1 MILEFSIGAVGV
13 IFIMMYSTK
22 DYNTMLTDKCSDV
35 MEINQADT
43 DTINKIFTMRYPLE
57 GQTSFKLIISLIVVQ
72 CTIISV
78 LMLQRTANLGDL
90 IMMMQEML
98 VEMIKFFLTF
108 SLVIIV
114 FLLVGR
120 LLLYEL
126 KKDKFYIFTDLFD
139 AINGNQDFDDF
150 TKPVGQVYIAGFMY
164 IFRVLFISLLGAMF
178 INKYKSMY
186 TQMDAFR
193 RFSIIRQKN
202 AVIFDKYIGGV
213 TMTFFPINILILP
226 FIIPVLSLRNARVSD
241 FVLKIQYVAMMIMYI
256 TFMLCLI
263 IPMLPL
269 LYLKILINALYVS
282 LNSKREEYHN

>member
-1 MILEFSIGAVGV
+1 
-13 IFIMMYSTK
+13 
-22 DYNTMLTDKCSDV
+22 
-35 MEINQADT
+35 
-43 DTINKIFTMRYPLE
+43 
-57 GQTSFKLIISLIVVQ
+57 
-72 CTIISV
+72 
-78 LMLQRTANLGDL
+78 MLQRTLNLGNL
-90 IMMMQEML
+90 IMMMQEM
-98 VEMIKFFLTF
+98 VVAMMKFFATF
-108 SLVIIV
+108 SLIILI
-114 FLLVGR
+114 FLQVGR
-120 LLLYEL
+120 LCLHEI
-126 KKDKFYIFTDLFD
+126 KNDKFYIFIDLFD